1 MRGHNHFFCK
11 TPSAPIAII
20 KIVKQFSV
28 PAQYQCNKK
37 VVTVQPMQFDFLR
50 PSSEMLSR
58 YSSLKSLWIEKSV
71 LLPVKAECDLKQVNI
86 WRKKNIFVFYWLLQN
101 KQIET
106 TLFKLN

>member
-28 PAQYQCNKK
+28 PAQYQCNEK

-50 PSSEMLSR
+50 PSSEMLSW

-86 WRKKNIFVFYWLLQN
+86 WRKKKTFLCFIGFYRIN
-101 KQIET
+101 K
-106 TLFKLN
+106 LKPLYLS